1 MMSEKT
7 GGEYYFC
14 PTAGSIETVFGEIK
28 DDTIYEVD
36 PTDTDNDGLF
46 DVYETVGIRL
56 INGQIIHTDPN
67 MADTD
72 GDGLTDYEEIGI
84 VYTDKLNIGSLY
96 SFDVKYVL
104 MSSNPLMVDTDSDGK
119 ADPNDEKPWTYDT
132 VNN

>member
-84 VYTDKLNIGSLY
+84 VYTDKLNTINEQIQ
-96 SFDVKYVL
+96 KI
-104 MSSNPLMVDTDSDGK
+104 
-119 ADPNDEKPWTYDT
+119 AQ
-132 VNN
+132 